1 MYENTIEL
9 AENKLILL
17 YIIKK
22 IKYPISNTQLTEIV
36 LENNLMNYFILQQYL
51 TELISSGFMVSV
63 ENDSKINISISDI
76 GERVLD
82 LFIQRISPFKIQIID
97 EYIQN
102 KLEKIKKEQT
112 ITADYTISENN
123 TFIVDLKALEDT
135 FIIMDLKMSVASKK
149 QAQELCRKWKN
160 NSSEIYNK
168 IIKSLIE

>member
-36 LENNLMNYFILQQYL
+36 LENNLMNYFILQQYI
-51 TELISSGFMVSV
+51 TELISSEFLIT
-63 ENDSKINISISDI
+63 NDGDVKKNIAISPK
-76 GERVLD
+76 GNKVLE
-82 LFIQRISPFKIQIID
+82 LFNQRISPFKIQVID
-97 EYIQN
+97 EYINN

-112 ITADYTISENN
+112 ITSDYTITESNN
-123 TFIVDLKALEDT
+123 FIVNLKATEDNYIIIDLK
-135 FIIMDLKMSVASKK
+135 ISVASKK
-149 QAQELCRKWKN
+149 QAQELCKKWQD